1 MTATNPTP
9 QIPTLTTTALRLWA
23 RAKTSPLSAL
33 APPTRSLATA
43 LKHLKFEAADPDSVL
58 NGPREGVYLRQLGP
72 VLEDCDFALRQVEA
86 VLEKDE
92 RGLLGDEEREGVVRV
107 VGRRLGGVRVG
118 VELFLDTVQLQSG
131 ETDAVRA
138 GEEEDREGAG
148 GWGSGGGGGGGEG
161 MRNLDDIKDKV
172 DAIAKKIFARRD
184 SGLGDDDDEDALWER
199 FRDELVREGFA
210 PEVLRKHKVLTRCLP
225 SWCVCIF
232 TDVF

>member
-23 RAKTSPLSAL
+23 RAKTSPLAAL
-33 APPTRSLATA
+33 APPTRALATA

-86 VLEKDE
+86 VLERDE
-92 RGLLGDEEREGVVRV
+92 RGSLGDEEREGVVRV

-131 ETDAVRA
+131 ERDVVRV
-138 GEEEDREGAG
+138 EEKDISREREAG
-148 GWGSGGGGGGGEG
+148 GT
-161 MRNLDDIKDKV
+161 RNLDEIKDKV

-184 SGLGDDDDEDALWER
+184 SGLGDDEDEDVLWER

-210 PEVLRKHKVLTRCLP
+210 PEVLRKHKVLSP
-225 SWCVCIF
+225 V
-232 TDVF
+232 

>member
-23 RAKTSPLSAL
+23 RAKTSPLAAL
-33 APPTRSLATA
+33 APPTRALATA

-86 VLEKDE
+86 VLERDE
-92 RGLLGDEEREGVVRV
+92 RGLVGDEEREGVVRV

-118 VELFLDTVQLQSG
+118 VELFLDTVQLQGG
-131 ETDAVRA
+131 ERDVVRA
-138 GEEEDREGAG
+138 EDDDI
-148 GWGSGGGGGGGEG
+148 GGEG
-161 MRNLDDIKDKV
+161 QEVGTRNLDEIKDKV

-184 SGLGDDDDEDALWER
+184 SGLGDDEDEDALWER

-210 PEVLRKHKVLTRCLP
+210 PEVLRKHKVLPPVSLRCAVHLLT
-225 SWCVCIF
+225 F
-232 TDVF
+232 F